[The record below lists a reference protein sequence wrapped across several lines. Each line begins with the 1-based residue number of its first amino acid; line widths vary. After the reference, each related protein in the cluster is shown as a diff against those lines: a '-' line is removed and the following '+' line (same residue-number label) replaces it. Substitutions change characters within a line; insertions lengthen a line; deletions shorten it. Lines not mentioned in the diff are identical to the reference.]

1 MNAQYTEGPERKS
14 KFVRSTFGLADA
26 FSLQASGEG
35 IVTQAHLK
43 ELRLLGYDFGRGQ
56 RRQEFYLNLLDN

>member
-1 MNAQYTEGPERKS
+1 
-14 KFVRSTFGLADA
+14 VRSTFGLADA